1 VLDLKKDIVKK
12 FFVTIVFLFI
22 AVFTVAYFLL
32 KQMLLSNLDPAHDNI
47 FKFLDIYNT
56 IWAEIILVT
65 IFFGFIAFLYIKKVS
80 DALLED
86 VENFSDYIEE
96 INKKNYDAVVKIQHY
111 KEFLKMSL
119 VFKNIVKRLGQK
131 KKKQ

>member
-1 VLDLKKDIVKK
+1 
-12 FFVTIVFLFI
+12 
-22 AVFTVAYFLL
+22 
-32 KQMLLSNLDPAHDNI
+32 MLLSNLDPAHDNI
-47 FKFLDIYNT
+47 FKFLDTYNT

-65 IFFGFIAFLYIKKVS
+65 IFFGFIAFLYVKKFAE
-80 DALLED
+80 ALLED

>member
-1 VLDLKKDIVKK
+1 MLDLKKDIVKK